1 MSKNYRTVL
10 FDLDGTVAD
19 SGAGILNCVR
29 YAFNKM
35 NLEIPDEAVLKK
47 FLGPP
52 LRFSFMNFCGMSDEQ
67 AWKAFHFYR
76 ERYCDMDC
84 CVTENSLFEGI
95 YEVLEQ
101 LAGAGKRISLAT
113 TKPENTADRIVE
125 YFGIKKFFTAVCGAA
140 NDGSRGVK
148 SEVIMDALGRCGEDD
163 LSRAVMIGDRFYD
176 IEGAKAV
183 GIASI
188 GVLYGGSSREELEKA
203 GADYLVESPEEIV
216 KIILK

>member
-1 MSKNYRTVL
+1 MSKNFRTVL
-10 FDLDGTVAD
+10 FDLDGTIAD
-19 SGAGILNCVR
+19 SGAGITNCVR
-29 YAFNKM
+29 YAFDKM
-35 NLEIPDEAVLKK
+35 NWKIPDETVLKK

-52 LRFSFMNFCGMSDEQ
+52 LRFSFINFCGMSEEQ
-67 AWKAFHFYR
+67 AWKAFGFYR

-95 YEVLEQ
+95 YEVLEK
-101 LAGAGKRISLAT
+101 LNGAGKRISLAT
-113 TKPENTADRIVE
+113 TKPENTADRIVT
-125 YFGIKKFFTAVCGAA
+125 YFDIKKFFTAVCGAA

-148 SEVIMDALGRCGEDD
+148 SEVIRDALERCGEDD

-188 GVLYGGSSREELEKA
+188 GVLYGGGSREELEKA
-203 GADYLVESPEEIV
+203 GADYLVSEPSEIA

>member
-1 MSKNYRTVL
+1 MSKNFRTVL
-10 FDLDGTVAD
+10 FDLDGTLTD
-19 SGAGILNCVR
+19 SGAGITNCVR
-29 YAFNKM
+29 YALEKM
-35 NLEIPDEAVLKK
+35 NWEIPDETVLKK

-52 LRFSFMNFCGMSDEQ
+52 LRFSLMNFCGMSDEQ
-67 AWKAFHFYR
+67 AWKAFDFYR
-76 ERYCDMDC
+76 ERYCGMDC

-101 LAGAGKRISLAT
+101 LAGAEKRISLAT

-125 YFGIKKFFTAVCGAA
+125 YFDIKKFFTAVCGAA

-148 SEVIMDALGRCGEDD
+148 EEVIRDALGRCGEDD

-188 GVLYGGSSREELEKA
+188 GVLYGGGSREELEKA
-203 GADYLVESPEEIV
+203 GADCIVESPEEIAEIV
-216 KIILK
+216 LK

>member
-1 MSKNYRTVL
+1 MAENYRTIL

-52 LRFSFMNFCGMSDEQ
+52 LMHSFTNFCGMSEEQ

-76 ERYCDMDC
+76 ERYCGMDC

-95 YEVLEQ
+95 YDVLEQ
-101 LAGAGKRISLAT
+101 LKNAGKRIALAT

-125 YFGIKKFFTAVCGAA
+125 YFDIKKFFTAVCGAA

-148 SEVIMDALGRCGEDD
+148 SEVIRDALERCGETDPKQV
-163 LSRAVMIGDRFYD
+163 LMIGDRFYD

-183 GIASI
+183 GTYSA
-188 GVLYGGSSREELEKA
+188 GVLYGGGSREELEKA
-203 GADYLVESPEEIV
+203 GADYLVSEPSEIA

>member
-1 MSKNYRTVL
+1 MSKNFRTVL

-52 LRFSFMNFCGMSDEQ
+52 LMYSFTNFCGMSEEQ
-67 AWKAFHFYR
+67 AWKAFHLYR

-84 CVTENSLFEGI
+84 CVTENSLFDGI
-95 YEVLEQ
+95 YGVLEQ
-101 LAGAGKRISLAT
+101 LAAAGKRIALAT

-125 YFGIKKFFTAVCGAA
+125 YFDIKKFFTVVCGAA

-148 SEVIMDALGRCGEDD
+148 SEVIRDALERCGETDPKQV
-163 LSRAVMIGDRFYD
+163 LMIGDRFYD

-183 GIASI
+183 GTYSA
-188 GVLYGGSSREELEKA
+188 GVLYGGGSREELEKA
-203 GADYLVESPEEIV
+203 GADYLVSEPSEIV
-216 KIILK
+216 NIVLK

>member
-1 MSKNYRTVL
+1 MSRNFRTVL

-52 LRFSFMNFCGMSDEQ
+52 LMHSFTNFCGMPEEQ
-67 AWKAFHFYR
+67 AREAFHFYR
-76 ERYCDMDC
+76 ERYCGMDC

-95 YEVLEQ
+95 YDVLEQ
-101 LAGAGKRISLAT
+101 LKNADKRIALAT
-113 TKPENTADRIVE
+113 TKSENIADRIVE
-125 YFGIKKFFTAVCGAA
+125 YFDIKKFFTAVCGAA

-148 SEVIMDALGRCGEDD
+148 SEVIRDALERCGETDPKQV
-163 LSRAVMIGDRFYD
+163 LMIGDRFYD
-176 IEGAKAV
+176 IEGAKTV
-183 GIASI
+183 GTYSA

-203 GADYLVESPEEIV
+203 GADYLVSKPSEIV
-216 KIILK
+216 NIVLK

>member
-1 MSKNYRTVL
+1 MSRNFRTVL

-52 LRFSFMNFCGMSDEQ
+52 LMHSFTNFCGMSEEQ

-76 ERYCDMDC
+76 ERYCGMDC

-95 YEVLEQ
+95 YDVLEQ
-101 LAGAGKRISLAT
+101 LKNADKRIALAT

-125 YFGIKKFFTAVCGAA
+125 YFDIKKFFTAVCGAA

-148 SEVIMDALGRCGEDD
+148 SEVIMDALERCGETDPRQV
-163 LSRAVMIGDRFYD
+163 LMIGDRFYD

-183 GIASI
+183 GTYSA

-203 GADYLVESPEEIV
+203 GADYLVSKPSEIV

>member
-1 MSKNYRTVL
+1 MSKNFRTVL

-29 YAFNKM
+29 YAFDKM
-35 NLEIPDEAVLKK
+35 GLEAPDEAVLKQ

-52 LRFSFMNFCGMSDEQ
+52 LMYSFTNFCGMSEEQ
-67 AWKAFHFYR
+67 AWKAFDFYR
-76 ERYCDMDC
+76 ECYCGMDC
-84 CVTENSLFEGI
+84 CVTENSLFDGI

-101 LAGAGKRISLAT
+101 LNGAGKRIALAT

-148 SEVIMDALGRCGEDD
+148 SEVIMDALERCGEDD

-188 GVLYGGSSREELEKA
+188 GVLYGGSSRGELEKA
-203 GADYLVESPEEIV
+203 GADYLVSQPSEIV

>member
-1 MSKNYRTVL
+1 MSRNFRTVL

-29 YAFNKM
+29 YAFDKM
-35 NLEIPDEAVLKK
+35 ELEAPDEAVLKQ

-52 LRFSFMNFCGMSDEQ
+52 LMYSFTELCGMSEEQ
-67 AWKAFHFYR
+67 AWKAFDFYR
-76 ERYCDMDC
+76 ERYCGMDC
-84 CVTENSLFEGI
+84 CVTENSLFDGI

-101 LAGAGKRISLAT
+101 LNGAGRRIALAT

-148 SEVIMDALGRCGEDD
+148 SEVIRDALERCGETDPKQV
-163 LSRAVMIGDRFYD
+163 LMIGDRFYD
-176 IEGAKAV
+176 IDGAKAV
-183 GIASI
+183 GTYSA
-188 GVLYGGSSREELEKA
+188 GVLYGGGSRGELEKA
-203 GADYLVESPEEIV
+203 GADYLVSQPSEIV
-216 KIILK
+216 KIVLK

>member
-1 MSKNYRTVL
+1 MSKNFRTVL
-10 FDLDGTVAD
+10 FDLDGTLTD
-19 SGAGILNCVR
+19 SGAGITNCVK
-29 YAFNKM
+29 YAFDKM
-35 NLEIPDEAVLKK
+35 GLEAPDEAVLKQ

-52 LRFSFMNFCGMSDEQ
+52 LMYSFTNFCGMSEER
-67 AWKAFHFYR
+67 AWKAFDFYR
-76 ERYCDMDC
+76 ERYCGMDC
-84 CVTENSLFEGI
+84 CVTENSLFDGI

-101 LAGAGKRISLAT
+101 LNGAGKRIALAT

-148 SEVIMDALGRCGEDD
+148 SEVIRDALERCGEDD

-176 IEGAKAV
+176 IEGAKVV

-203 GADYLVESPEEIV
+203 GADYLVSEPSEILN
-216 KIILK
+216 IILK